1 MSKERSK
8 PASKKASARG
18 ARKSLVAE
26 YKAKARGKKTS
37 SVSSKKASKESPPK
51 KLAKSKSLKLTY
63 EPILTMEVDGVAYS
77 AGDIAHFVLEGRM
90 ESKKPHTGEIKE
102 CHPNDRTEPCVSLWD
117 ETDGKYRAVRARL
130 VGWTAAEA
138 KKKWQEFLGDN
149 PEKDYY

>member
-1 MSKERSK
+1 MSKESSK
-8 PASKKASARG
+8 PTSKKASARG

-37 SVSSKKASKESPPK
+37 SVSSKKSAD
-51 KLAKSKSLKLTY
+51 KSKPVRRTPTKITY
-63 EPILTMEVDGVAYS
+63 NPITEMEVAGEVYRT
-77 AGDIAHFVLEGRM
+77 GDIAHFVLEGRM

-102 CHPNDRTEPCVSLWD
+102 CYPNDRMEPSVAVWD
-117 ETDGKYRAVRARL
+117 QTDGKYRTIRARL
-130 VGWTAAEA
+130 VGWTATEA